1 MTVPKYSA
9 SFTAGSLFVNEF
21 SALGHWLIDEHR
33 FVLLNNEIKQN
44 NLLSI
49 KSETAR
55 KRVVSEIKKRIQ
67 AVDDTFWP
75 FFLNCTE
82 PEKRLALFYLCL
94 KTYPLVFDLHFEVVV
109 KRWRILEREI
119 SAYEV
124 QMRMD
129 ELASYNDSINE
140 WSSETR
146 QKLITVF
153 LRMLREAKL
162 LNQNTLMKPT
172 VTNADFWYYFIQ
184 QGDEWFLDAC
194 FLPKHEK
201 EALL

>member
-1 MTVPKYSA
+1 
-9 SFTAGSLFVNEF
+9 
-21 SALGHWLIDEHR
+21 
-33 FVLLNNEIKQN
+33 
-44 NLLSI
+44 
-49 KSETAR
+49 
-55 KRVVSEIKKRIQ
+55 
-67 AVDDTFWP
+67 
-75 FFLNCTE
+75 
-82 PEKRLALFYLCL
+82 
-94 KTYPLVFDLHFEVVV
+94 
-109 KRWRILEREI
+109 
-119 SAYEV
+119 
-124 QMRMD
+124 MD

-162 LNQNTLMKPT
+162 LNQNTLMKPS
-172 VTNADFWYYFIQ
+172 VANADFWHYFIQ